1 MAPFCHAAGPA
12 LVRVAMSEAGVPT
25 SYSENGKAAG
35 VLREL
40 LEAVFSELPGY
51 RLEFH
56 VYPWTRAQRAV
67 EDGSMDIFIT
77 FPAANRVSYAG
88 FTAHAI
94 YALDYGTIVYDRTS
108 PKAATIAAARSFED
122 LRQMVFVQQDGVAW
136 EQENVPAYI
145 KRYQVNGPSS
155 LMHMT
160 FRRRTG
166 DFFIMNPEKAV
177 HNARELGY
185 ESQLGM
191 KKVSF
196 IPNSLVHFHI
206 GLRHSYADSKTLLA
220 AMDGVLKQPEFQ
232 RRKRTIEQKY
242 HERYALPASR

>member
-1 MAPFCHAAGPA
+1 MAPVCHAGSPL

-25 SYSENGKAAG
+25 SYAENGKAAG
-35 VLREL
+35 VLKEL
-40 LEAVFSELPGY
+40 LDAVFSELPAY
-51 RLEFH
+51 RL
-56 VYPWTRAQRAV
+56 VYQVVPWTRAQRAV
-67 EDGSMDIFIT
+67 EDGSMDMFIT
-77 FPAANRVSYAG
+77 FPSASRVTYSA
-88 FTAHAI
+88 FTAQPI

-108 PKAATIAAARSFED
+108 AKAAKIAAARSFED
-122 LRQMVFVQQDGVAW
+122 LRNMVFVHQDGVAW
-136 EQENVPAYI
+136 EEENVPAYI

-177 HNARELGY
+177 HNARQLGY
-185 ESQLGM
+185 ERQLGM

-196 IPNSLVHFHI
+196 IPNSLVPFHV
-206 GLRHSYADSKTLLA
+206 GLRNSYPDSKALLA
-220 AMDGVLKQPEFQ
+220 AMDGAMRQPEFQ
-232 RRKRTIEQKY
+232 RKKRAIEQKH